1 MSSSADK
8 DRSTRERP
16 SRATLVWALPYPV
29 LVLALVIWLALGL
42 VEGDAA
48 TIIGC
53 SVAAAAVV
61 GACALV
67 TLSRDRVRGSYLADA
82 GLLVAASVAAA
93 FALEV
98 SWCRD
103 NLAVEPKFLALEAG
117 FALLAL
123 LALYLVF
130 QRRGIGAGIGVGVFC
145 AMGLAQYFVRVHKG
159 TAILPSDVLGMATA
173 MSVAGGYVYKI
184 DGTVILGIAI
194 AAVGWCLCS
203 LMHGR
208 EADSEKGRAPRRCK
222 EADSEKGRARRRRKL
237 TVAGN
242 LGAAAACV
250 GSFVAMVTLVD
261 FGVALGVHVDGWDT
275 ARSYERYGAITS
287 FVAAAQDLEIPR
299 PAGYSSG
306 QAVADEQEL
315 ADDYAVSTDPDARA
329 AAQAQFADTRPSIVC
344 VMNESFSDMSLYD
357 GLGVGYEGPAYFNS
371 IDDALVR
378 GQLAVSTYA
387 GGTCNTE
394 FEFLTGNTLGYLG
407 KGAYPYTLYD
417 LSTTDNLASQ
427 LSSLGY
433 DTCAIHPNLGTN
445 WNREGIYAGFGF
457 DEFLTIDRFEDA
469 PQFHSGVTDAATY
482 EEVLGRLR
490 GSSNPQFIFDVTMQN
505 HSSYDQDNIDPSL
518 LRGYEPDYLNE
529 SQAAELNEYLA
540 CIDASDRDLE
550 WFIGEL
556 RKLDRPVLLVFFGDH
571 QASVS
576 AAVNDAMFPDEA
588 DQTHGARMYLTNYLV
603 WANYDVAGAGSMR
616 VEEAS
621 SSTLGALALDAVGA
635 PLSGYQEA
643 QLGARLSM
651 PTISALSYTD
661 VEDRRHATG
670 GLKTLAGAD
679 PNGDPAA
686 RARDAY
692 LKLARVQY
700 HRFAEHVQ

>member
-29 LVLALVIWLALGL
+29 LVVALVIWLALGL
-42 VEGDAA
+42 VEGDVA
-48 TIIGC
+48 TVAGC

-67 TLSRDRVRGSYLADA
+67 TLSRDRIRGSYLADA
-82 GLLVAASVAAA
+82 GLLVAASVTAA

-98 SWCRD
+98 SWCRG
-103 NLAVEPKFLALEAG
+103 NLAVEPKFLALEVG

-123 LALYLVF
+123 LALYLIF

-208 EADSEKGRAPRRCK
+208 EEASEKGRVPRRCK
-222 EADSEKGRARRRRKL
+222 EAASEKGRARRRRKL
-237 TVAGN
+237 AVAGN
-242 LGAAAACV
+242 LGVAAACV
-250 GSFVAMVTLVD
+250 GSFVALITLVD

-287 FVAAAQDLEIPR
+287 FVAAAQDLEIPH
-299 PAGYSSG
+299 PAGYSSA

-315 ADDYAVSTDPDARA
+315 ADDHAASVDPDARA
-329 AAQAQFADTRPSIVC
+329 AAQAQFAETRPSIVC

-457 DEFLTIDRFEDA
+457 DEFLTIDEFEDA

-505 HSSYDQDNIDPSL
+505 HSSYDQNNIDPSL

-550 WFIGEL
+550 WFIDEL

-603 WANYDVAGAGSMR
+603 WANYDVAGAGSTR

-670 GLKTLAGAD
+670 GLKTLAGVD

-700 HRFAEHVQ
+700 HRFAELVQ

>member
-8 DRSTRERP
+8 DRSMRERP

-29 LVLALVIWLALGL
+29 LVVALVIWLALGL

-48 TIIGC
+48 AVAGC
-53 SVAAAAVV
+53 SVAAVAVV

-67 TLSRDRVRGSYLADA
+67 TLSRDRIRGSYLADA

-98 SWCRD
+98 SWCRG
-103 NLAVEPKFLALEAG
+103 NLTVEPKFLALEAG

-208 EADSEKGRAPRRCK
+208 EEASEKGRVPRRCK
-222 EADSEKGRARRRRKL
+222 ETASVNGHAPHRRNL
-237 TVAGN
+237 AVAGN
-242 LGAAAACV
+242 LGIAAACV
-250 GSFVAMVTLVD
+250 GSFVALITLVD

-299 PAGYSSG
+299 PAGYSSA

-315 ADDYAVSTDPDARA
+315 ADKHGASADPDARA
-329 AAQAQFADTRPSIVC
+329 AAQAQFEETRPSIVC

-457 DEFLTIDRFEDA
+457 DDFLTIDEFEDA

-482 EEVLGRLR
+482 EEVLERLR
-490 GSSNPQFIFDVTMQN
+490 GSSKPQFIFDVTMQN
-505 HSSYDQDNIDPSL
+505 HSSYDQNNIDPSL

-576 AAVNDAMFPDEA
+576 AAVNDAMFSDEA

-661 VEDRRHATG
+661 VEDRHHATG

>member
-16 SRATLVWALPYPV
+16 SRATLAWALPYPV
-29 LVLALVIWLALGL
+29 LGLALVIWLALGL

-48 TIIGC
+48 AVAGY
-53 SVAAAAVV
+53 SVTAATVI

-82 GLLVAASVAAA
+82 GLLVAASIAAA

-98 SWCRD
+98 SWCRG

-145 AMGLAQYFVRVHKG
+145 AMGLAQYFVCVHKG

-184 DGTVILGIAI
+184 DGTVILGISI

-203 LMHGR
+203 LMHER
-208 EADSEKGRAPRRCK
+208 EAASEKGRTP
-222 EADSEKGRARRRRKL
+222 RRRRL
-237 TVAGN
+237 AIAGN
-242 LGAAAACV
+242 LGVAATCA

-299 PAGYSSG
+299 PAGYSSA

-315 ADDYAVSTDPDARA
+315 SDDYAASTDPGARA
-329 AAQAQFADTRPSIVC
+329 AALAQFAETRPSIVC

-357 GLGVGYEGPAYFNS
+357 GLGVGYKGPAFFNS

-445 WNREGIYAGFGF
+445 WNRKGIYAGFGF
-457 DEFLTIDRFEDA
+457 DDFLTIDEFEDA

-482 EEVLGRLR
+482 EEVLKRLR

-505 HSSYDQDNIDPSL
+505 HSSYAQDNIDPSL

-556 RKLDRPVLLVFFGDH
+556 RKLDQPVLLVFFGDH

-576 AAVNDAMFPDEA
+576 ATVNDAMFPDEA
-588 DQTHGARMYLTNYLV
+588 DQTHGARTYLTNYLV

-621 SSTLGALALDAVGA
+621 SSTLGALALDAIGA
-635 PLSGYQEA
+635 PLSGYQKA

-661 VEDRRHATG
+661 VEDHHHATG

>member
-8 DRSTRERP
+8 DHSTRERP
-16 SRATLVWALPYPV
+16 SRATLAWALPYP
-29 LVLALVIWLALGL
+29 LLGLALVIWLTLGL
-42 VEGDAA
+42 VEGDAVTVA
-48 TIIGC
+48 GC
-53 SVAAAAVV
+53 SIAAATVI

-98 SWCRD
+98 SWCRG

-123 LALYLVF
+123 LAFYLVF
-130 QRRGIGAGIGVGVFC
+130 QRRGIGAGIGVGIFC

-173 MSVAGGYVYKI
+173 ISVAGGYVYKI
-184 DGTVILGIAI
+184 DGTVILGISI

-208 EADSEKGRAPRRCK
+208 EAASEKGRAPRR
-222 EADSEKGRARRRRKL
+222 RKL
-237 TVAGN
+237 DVAGN
-242 LGAAAACV
+242 LGVATACA
-250 GSFVAMVTLVD
+250 GSFVALITLVD
-261 FGVALGVHVDGWDT
+261 FGVTLGVHVDGWDT

-299 PAGYSSG
+299 PAGYSSA
-306 QAVADEQEL
+306 QAIADEREL
-315 ADDYAVSTDPDARA
+315 AGDYAASTNPDARA
-329 AAQAQFADTRPSIVC
+329 AAQVQFAETRPSIVC

-417 LSTTDNLASQ
+417 LSMTDNLASQ

-457 DEFLTIDRFEDA
+457 DDFLTIDEFEDA

-482 EEVLGRLR
+482 EEVLKRLR

-505 HSSYDQDNIDPSL
+505 HSSYAQDNIDPGL
-518 LRGYEPDYLNE
+518 LRGYELDYLNE

-576 AAVNDAMFPDEA
+576 ATVNDAMFPDEA
-588 DQTHGARMYLTNYLV
+588 DQTHGARTYLTNYLI

-643 QLGARLSM
+643 RLGARLSM

>member
-8 DRSTRERP
+8 DRSMRERP

-29 LVLALVIWLALGL
+29 LALALVIWLALGL

-48 TIIGC
+48 TIVGC

-61 GACALV
+61 CACALV
-67 TLSRDRVRGSYLADA
+67 TLSRDRIRGSYLADA

-98 SWCRD
+98 SWCRG
-103 NLAVEPKFLALEAG
+103 NLAVEPKFLVLEAG

-145 AMGLAQYFVRVHKG
+145 VMGLAQYFVRVHKG

-203 LMHGR
+203 LIHGR
-208 EADSEKGRAPRRCK
+208 KAASEKDR
-222 EADSEKGRARRRRKL
+222 SSRRRKL
-237 TVAGN
+237 AVAGN
-242 LGAAAACV
+242 LGVAAACV

-275 ARSYERYGAITS
+275 ARSYERYGGITS

-299 PAGYSSG
+299 PAGYSSA

-315 ADDYAVSTDPDARA
+315 ADDHASSADPDARA
-329 AAQAQFADTRPSIVC
+329 AVQAQFAEMRPSIVC

-457 DEFLTIDRFEDA
+457 DEFLTIDEFENA

-482 EEVLGRLR
+482 EEVLEHLR

-518 LRGYEPDYLNE
+518 LRGYEPDYLDE

-576 AAVNDAMFPDEA
+576 AAVNDAMFPDDA

-661 VEDRRHATG
+661 VENRHHATG
-670 GLKTLAGAD
+670 SLKTLAGAD

>member
-8 DRSTRERP
+8 DHSTRERP
-16 SRATLVWALPYPV
+16 SRATLAWALPYP
-29 LVLALVIWLALGL
+29 LLGLALVIWLTLGL
-42 VEGDAA
+42 VEGDAVTVA
-48 TIIGC
+48 GC
-53 SVAAAAVV
+53 SIAAATVI

-98 SWCRD
+98 SWCRG

-123 LALYLVF
+123 LAFYLVF
-130 QRRGIGAGIGVGVFC
+130 QRRGIGAGIGVGIFC

-184 DGTVILGIAI
+184 DGTVILGISI

-208 EADSEKGRAPRRCK
+208 EAASEKGRAPRR
-222 EADSEKGRARRRRKL
+222 RKL
-237 TVAGN
+237 AVVGN
-242 LGAAAACV
+242 LGVATACA
-250 GSFVAMVTLVD
+250 GSFVALITFVD

-299 PAGYSSG
+299 PAGYSSA
-306 QAVADEQEL
+306 QAVADEREL
-315 ADDYAVSTDPDARA
+315 TGDYAASTDPDARA
-329 AAQAQFADTRPSIVC
+329 AAQAQFAETRPSIVC

-387 GGTCNTE
+387 GGTCNT
-394 FEFLTGNTLGYLG
+394 LGYLG

-417 LSTTDNLASQ
+417 LSMTDNLASQ

-457 DEFLTIDRFEDA
+457 DDFLTIDEFEDA

-482 EEVLGRLR
+482 EEVLKRLR

-505 HSSYDQDNIDPSL
+505 HSSYAQDNIDPGL
-518 LRGYEPDYLNE
+518 LRGYELDYLNE
-529 SQAAELNEYLA
+529 SQTAELNEYLA

-571 QASVS
+571 QTSVS
-576 AAVNDAMFPDEA
+576 ATVNDAMFPDEA
-588 DQTHGARMYLTNYLV
+588 DQTHGARTYLTNYLV

-661 VEDRRHATG
+661 VEDRHHATG

>member
-8 DRSTRERP
+8 DRSMRERP

-29 LVLALVIWLALGL
+29 MVVALVIWLALGL

-48 TIIGC
+48 TVAGC
-53 SVAAAAVV
+53 SVAAVAVV

-98 SWCRD
+98 SWCRG

-130 QRRGIGAGIGVGVFC
+130 QRKGIGAGIGVGVFC

-203 LMHGR
+203 LMHGC
-208 EADSEKGRAPRRCK
+208 EAASEKGRAPRRCK
-222 EADSEKGRARRRRKL
+222 EAASEKDRAPRRRKL
-237 TVAGN
+237 AVAGN
-242 LGAAAACV
+242 LGVAAACV
-250 GSFVAMVTLVD
+250 GSLVALITLVD
-261 FGVALGVHVDGWDT
+261 FGVALGVRVDGWDT

-299 PAGYSSG
+299 PAGYSTA

-315 ADDYAVSTDPDARA
+315 ADDHAASADPDAHA
-329 AAQAQFADTRPSIVC
+329 AAQAQFAETRPSIVC

-457 DEFLTIDRFEDA
+457 DEFLTIDEFEDA

-482 EEVLGRLR
+482 EEVLERLR
-490 GSSNPQFIFDVTMQN
+490 GSSSPQFIFDVTMQN
-505 HSSYDQDNIDPSL
+505 HSSYDQGNIDPGL
-518 LRGYEPDYLNE
+518 LRGYKPDYLDE

-588 DQTHGARMYLTNYLV
+588 DQTHGARMYLTDYLV
-603 WANYDVAGAGSMR
+603 WANYDVTGAGSMR

-643 QLGARLSM
+643 QLGAHLSM

-661 VEDRRHATG
+661 VEDRHHATG

>member
-1 MSSSADK
+1 
-8 DRSTRERP
+8 
-16 SRATLVWALPYPV
+16 
-29 LVLALVIWLALGL
+29 
-42 VEGDAA
+42 
-48 TIIGC
+48 
-53 SVAAAAVV
+53 
-61 GACALV
+61 
-67 TLSRDRVRGSYLADA
+67 
-82 GLLVAASVAAA
+82 
-93 FALEV
+93 
-98 SWCRD
+98 
-103 NLAVEPKFLALEAG
+103 
-117 FALLAL
+117 
-123 LALYLVF
+123 
-130 QRRGIGAGIGVGVFC
+130 
-145 AMGLAQYFVRVHKG
+145 
-159 TAILPSDVLGMATA
+159 

-184 DGTVILGIAI
+184 DGTVILGISI

-208 EADSEKGRAPRRCK
+208 EAASGKDRAPRR
-222 EADSEKGRARRRRKL
+222 RKL
-237 TVAGN
+237 AVAGN
-242 LGAAAACV
+242 LGLAAACV
-250 GSFVAMVTLVD
+250 SSFVAMLTLVD
-261 FGVALGVHVDGWDT
+261 FGIALGVHVDGWDT

-299 PAGYSSG
+299 PAGYSST
-306 QAVADEQEL
+306 QAVADEREL
-315 ADDYAVSTDPDARA
+315 AGDYAASTDQDART
-329 AAQAQFADTRPSIVC
+329 AAQAQFAETRPSIVC

-357 GLGVGYEGPAYFNS
+357 GLGVGYEGPAFFNS

-394 FEFLTGNTLGYLG
+394 FEFLTGNTLGCLG

-427 LSSLGY
+427 LSSRGY

-457 DEFLTIDRFEDA
+457 DEFLTIDEFEDA

-482 EEVLGRLR
+482 EEVLKRLR

-505 HSSYDQDNIDPSL
+505 HSSYAQDNIDPSL
-518 LRGYEPDYLNE
+518 LRDYEPDYLNE

-588 DQTHGARMYLTNYLV
+588 DQTHGARTYLTNYLV
-603 WANYDVAGAGSMR
+603 WANYDVADAGSMR

-661 VEDRRHATG
+661 VEDRHHATG

-686 RARDAY
+686 RARCAY

>member
-1 MSSSADK
+1 
-8 DRSTRERP
+8 
-16 SRATLVWALPYPV
+16 
-29 LVLALVIWLALGL
+29 
-42 VEGDAA
+42 
-48 TIIGC
+48 
-53 SVAAAAVV
+53 
-61 GACALV
+61 
-67 TLSRDRVRGSYLADA
+67 
-82 GLLVAASVAAA
+82 
-93 FALEV
+93 
-98 SWCRD
+98 
-103 NLAVEPKFLALEAG
+103 
-117 FALLAL
+117 
-123 LALYLVF
+123 
-130 QRRGIGAGIGVGVFC
+130 
-145 AMGLAQYFVRVHKG
+145 
-159 TAILPSDVLGMATA
+159 
-173 MSVAGGYVYKI
+173 
-184 DGTVILGIAI
+184 
-194 AAVGWCLCS
+194 
-203 LMHGR
+203 
-208 EADSEKGRAPRRCK
+208 
-222 EADSEKGRARRRRKL
+222 
-237 TVAGN
+237 
-242 LGAAAACV
+242 
-250 GSFVAMVTLVD
+250 
-261 FGVALGVHVDGWDT
+261 
-275 ARSYERYGAITS
+275 
-287 FVAAAQDLEIPR
+287 
-299 PAGYSSG
+299 
-306 QAVADEQEL
+306 
-315 ADDYAVSTDPDARA
+315 
-329 AAQAQFADTRPSIVC
+329 
-344 VMNESFSDMSLYD
+344 MNESFSDMSLYD

-378 GQLAVSTYA
+378 GQLTVSTYA

-427 LSSLGY
+427 LSSLDY

-457 DEFLTIDRFEDA
+457 DEFLTIDEFEDA

-482 EEVLGRLR
+482 EEVLERLR
-490 GSSNPQFIFDVTMQN
+490 GSSKPQFIFDVTMQN
-505 HSSYDQDNIDPSL
+505 HSSYDQGNIDPGL
-518 LRGYEPDYLNE
+518 LRDYEPDYLNE

-588 DQTHGARMYLTNYLV
+588 DQTHGTRMYLTNYLV
-603 WANYDVAGAGSMR
+603 WANYDVAGAGSIR

-643 QLGARLSM
+643 QLGARLLM

-661 VEDRRHATG
+661 VEDRHHATG

-679 PNGDPAA
+679 PNGDSAA

>member
-16 SRATLVWALPYPV
+16 SRATLAWALPYPV
-29 LVLALVIWLALGL
+29 LALALVIWLALGL

-48 TIIGC
+48 TVAGC

-98 SWCRD
+98 SWCRS

-130 QRRGIGAGIGVGVFC
+130 QRRGIGAGIGVSVFC

-159 TAILPSDVLGMATA
+159 TAILPSDVLGMAAA

-208 EADSEKGRAPRRCK
+208 EEASEKGRAPRRRKEADSEKGRAPRR
-222 EADSEKGRARRRRKL
+222 RKL
-237 TVAGN
+237 AVAGN
-242 LGAAAACV
+242 LGIAAACV
-250 GSFVAMVTLVD
+250 GSFVALITLVD

-299 PAGYSSG
+299 PAGYSST

-315 ADDYAVSTDPDARA
+315 ADDHAASVDPDARA
-329 AAQAQFADTRPSIVC
+329 AAQAQFAEMRPSIVC

-357 GLGVGYEGPAYFNS
+357 GLGVGYEGPAFFNS

-445 WNREGIYAGFGF
+445 WNRKGIYAGFGF
-457 DEFLTIDRFEDA
+457 NEFLTIDEFEDA

-482 EEVLGRLR
+482 EEVLERLR
-490 GSSNPQFIFDVTMQN
+490 GSSSPQFIFDVTMQN
-505 HSSYDQDNIDPSL
+505 HSSYDQGNIDPGL
-518 LRGYEPDYLNE
+518 LRGYKPDYLDE

-603 WANYDVAGAGSMR
+603 WANYDVTGAGSMR

-643 QLGARLSM
+643 QLGAHLSM

-661 VEDRRHATG
+661 VEDRHHATG

>member
-16 SRATLVWALPYPV
+16 SRATLAWALPYPV
-29 LVLALVIWLALGL
+29 LALALVIWLALGL
-42 VEGDAA
+42 VEGDVAA
-48 TIIGC
+48 VAGC
-53 SVAAAAVV
+53 SAIAAAVV

-67 TLSRDRVRGSYLADA
+67 TLSRDRIRGSYLADA
-82 GLLVAASVAAA
+82 GLLVVASVTAA

-98 SWCRD
+98 SWCRG

-130 QRRGIGAGIGVGVFC
+130 QRRGIGAGIGVCVFC
-145 AMGLAQYFVRVHKG
+145 VMGLAQYFVRVHKG

-184 DGTVILGIAI
+184 DGTVILGITI

-208 EADSEKGRAPRRCK
+208 EAASEKGHAPRRRKEADFGKGRAPRR
-222 EADSEKGRARRRRKL
+222 RKL
-237 TVAGN
+237 AVAGN
-242 LGAAAACV
+242 LGVAAACV
-250 GSFVAMVTLVD
+250 GSFVAMITLVD

-299 PAGYSSG
+299 PAGYSSAL
-306 QAVADEQEL
+306 AVADEQEL
-315 ADDYAVSTDPDARA
+315 ADDHAASVDPDARA
-329 AAQAQFADTRPSIVC
+329 AAQAQFAETRPSIVC

-457 DEFLTIDRFEDA
+457 DEFLTIDEFEDA

-482 EEVLGRLR
+482 EEVLERLG

-505 HSSYDQDNIDPSL
+505 HSSYDQGNIDTSL

-588 DQTHGARMYLTNYLV
+588 DQTHGARTYLTNYLV

-661 VEDRRHATG
+661 IEDRHHATG
-670 GLKTLAGAD
+670 GLKTLAGTD

>member
-16 SRATLVWALPYPV
+16 SRAALAWALPYPV
-29 LVLALVIWLALGL
+29 LGLTLVIWLSLGL

-48 TIIGC
+48 TVAGY
-53 SVAAAAVV
+53 SVAAATVI

-98 SWCRD
+98 SWCRG

-145 AMGLAQYFVRVHKG
+145 AMGLAQYFVCVHKG

-184 DGTVILGIAI
+184 DGTVILGISI

-208 EADSEKGRAPRRCK
+208 QTASEKGRTP
-222 EADSEKGRARRRRKL
+222 RRRRL
-237 TVAGN
+237 AIAGN
-242 LGAAAACV
+242 LGVAATCA

-299 PAGYSSG
+299 PAGYSSA

-315 ADDYAVSTDPDARA
+315 SDDYAASTDPGARA
-329 AAQAQFADTRPSIVC
+329 AALAQFAETRPSIVC

-357 GLGVGYEGPAYFNS
+357 GLGVGYKGPAFFNS

-445 WNREGIYAGFGF
+445 WNRKGIYAGFGF
-457 DEFLTIDRFEDA
+457 DDFLTIDEFEDA

-482 EEVLGRLR
+482 EEVLKRLR

-505 HSSYDQDNIDPSL
+505 HSSYAQDNIDPSL

-556 RKLDRPVLLVFFGDH
+556 RKLDQPVLLVFFGDH

-576 AAVNDAMFPDEA
+576 ATVNDAMFPDEA
-588 DQTHGARMYLTNYLV
+588 DQTHGARTYLTNYLV

-621 SSTLGALALDAVGA
+621 SSTLGALALDAIGA

-661 VEDRRHATG
+661 VEGHHHATG

-686 RARDAY
+686 PARDAY

>member
-8 DRSTRERP
+8 DRSMRERP
-16 SRATLVWALPYPV
+16 SRATLAWALPYPV
-29 LVLALVIWLALGL
+29 LALALVIWLALGL

-48 TIIGC
+48 TVAGC

-67 TLSRDRVRGSYLADA
+67 TLSRDRIRGSYLADA

-98 SWCRD
+98 SWCRG

-173 MSVAGGYVYKI
+173 MSVASGYVYKV

-208 EADSEKGRAPRRCK
+208 EASSEKGRACRRCK
-222 EADSEKGRARRRRKL
+222 LA
-237 TVAGN
+237 VAGN
-242 LGAAAACV
+242 LGVAAACV
-250 GSFVAMVTLVD
+250 GSFVALITLVD
-261 FGVALGVHVDGWDT
+261 FGVALGVRVDGWDT

-299 PAGYSSG
+299 PAGYSSA
-306 QAVADEQEL
+306 QAVADEQKL
-315 ADDYAVSTDPDARA
+315 ADDHAASADPDARA
-329 AAQAQFADTRPSIVC
+329 AAQAQFAETRPSIVC

-378 GQLAVSTYA
+378 GRLAVSTYA

-490 GSSNPQFIFDVTMQN
+490 GSSDPQFIFDVTMQN
-505 HSSYDQDNIDPSL
+505 HSSYDQGNIDPGL

-588 DQTHGARMYLTNYLV
+588 DQTHGARTYLTSYLV

-621 SSTLGALALDAVGA
+621 
-635 PLSGYQEA
+635 
-643 QLGARLSM
+643 
-651 PTISALSYTD
+651 
-661 VEDRRHATG
+661 
-670 GLKTLAGAD
+670 
-679 PNGDPAA
+679 
-686 RARDAY
+686 
-692 LKLARVQY
+692 
-700 HRFAEHVQ
+700 

>member
-1 MSSSADK
+1 M
-8 DRSTRERP
+8 
-16 SRATLVWALPYPV
+16 
-29 LVLALVIWLALGL
+29 LALALIIWLALGL

-48 TIIGC
+48 TVVGC

-61 GACALV
+61 GVCALV

-82 GLLVAASVAAA
+82 GLLVAASVTAA

-98 SWCRD
+98 SWCRG

-208 EADSEKGRAPRRCK
+208 EVASEKGRVPRRRK
-222 EADSEKGRARRRRKL
+222 EADSEMGRVPRRRKL
-237 TVAGN
+237 AVAGN
-242 LGAAAACV
+242 LGVAAACV

-299 PAGYSSG
+299 PAGYSSA

-315 ADDYAVSTDPDARA
+315 ADDHATSIDPDARA
-329 AAQAQFADTRPSIVC
+329 AAQAQFAETRPSIVC

-357 GLGVGYEGPAYFNS
+357 GLGVGYEGPAFFNS

-482 EEVLGRLR
+482 EEVLERLR
-490 GSSNPQFIFDVTMQN
+490 GSSKPQFIFDVTMQN

-518 LRGYEPDYLNE
+518 LRGYKPDYLNE

-661 VEDRRHATG
+661 VEDRHHATG

>member
-1 MSSSADK
+1 
-8 DRSTRERP
+8 
-16 SRATLVWALPYPV
+16 
-29 LVLALVIWLALGL
+29 
-42 VEGDAA
+42 
-48 TIIGC
+48 
-53 SVAAAAVV
+53 
-61 GACALV
+61 
-67 TLSRDRVRGSYLADA
+67 
-82 GLLVAASVAAA
+82 
-93 FALEV
+93 
-98 SWCRD
+98 
-103 NLAVEPKFLALEAG
+103 
-117 FALLAL
+117 
-123 LALYLVF
+123 
-130 QRRGIGAGIGVGVFC
+130 
-145 AMGLAQYFVRVHKG
+145 MG
-159 TAILPSDVLGMATA
+159 
-173 MSVAGGYVYKI
+173 
-184 DGTVILGIAI
+184 
-194 AAVGWCLCS
+194 
-203 LMHGR
+203 
-208 EADSEKGRAPRRCK
+208 
-222 EADSEKGRARRRRKL
+222 
-237 TVAGN
+237 
-242 LGAAAACV
+242 
-250 GSFVAMVTLVD
+250 
-261 FGVALGVHVDGWDT
+261 T

-299 PAGYSSG
+299 PAGYSSA

-315 ADDYAVSTDPDARA
+315 ADDHAASVDPDARA
-329 AAQAQFADTRPSIVC
+329 AAQAQFAETRPSIVC

-357 GLGVGYEGPAYFNS
+357 GLGVGYEGSAFFNS

-427 LSSLGY
+427 LSNLGY

-457 DEFLTIDRFEDA
+457 NEFLTIDEFEDA
-469 PQFHSGVTDAATY
+469 PQFHSGITDAATY
-482 EEVLGRLR
+482 EEVLERLR
-490 GSSNPQFIFDVTMQN
+490 GSSKPQFIFDVTMQN
-505 HSSYDQDNIDPSL
+505 HSSYDQNNIDPSL

-576 AAVNDAMFPDEA
+576 AAVNDAMFSDEA
-588 DQTHGARMYLTNYLV
+588 DQTHGARTYLTNYLV

-661 VEDRRHATG
+661 VEDRHHATG

>member
-8 DRSTRERP
+8 DHSTRERP
-16 SRATLVWALPYPV
+16 SRATLAWALPYP
-29 LVLALVIWLALGL
+29 LLGLALVIWLTLGL
-42 VEGDAA
+42 VEGDAVTVA
-48 TIIGC
+48 GC
-53 SVAAAAVV
+53 SIAAATVI

-98 SWCRD
+98 SWCRG

-130 QRRGIGAGIGVGVFC
+130 QRRGIGAGIGVGIFC

-184 DGTVILGIAI
+184 DGTVILGISI
-194 AAVGWCLCS
+194 ATVGWCLCS

-208 EADSEKGRAPRRCK
+208 EAASEKGRAPRR
-222 EADSEKGRARRRRKL
+222 RKL
-237 TVAGN
+237 AVAGN
-242 LGAAAACV
+242 LGVATACA
-250 GSFVAMVTLVD
+250 GSFVALITLVD
-261 FGVALGVHVDGWDT
+261 FGVTLDVHVDGWDT

-299 PAGYSSG
+299 PAGYSSA
-306 QAVADEQEL
+306 QAVADEREL
-315 ADDYAVSTDPDARA
+315 AGDYAASTDPDARA
-329 AAQAQFADTRPSIVC
+329 AAQAQFAETRPSIVC

-417 LSTTDNLASQ
+417 LSMTDNLASQ

-457 DEFLTIDRFEDA
+457 DDFLTIDEFEDA

-482 EEVLGRLR
+482 EEVLKRLR

-505 HSSYDQDNIDPSL
+505 HSSYAQGNIDPGL
-518 LRGYEPDYLNE
+518 LRGYELDYLNE

-576 AAVNDAMFPDEA
+576 ATVNDAMFPDEA
-588 DQTHGARMYLTNYLV
+588 DQTHGARTYLTNYLV

-621 SSTLGALALDAVGA
+621 SSTLGALAIDAVGA

-700 HRFAEHVQ
+700 RRFAEHVQ

>member
-8 DRSTRERP
+8 DRSMRERP

-29 LVLALVIWLALGL
+29 LALALVIWLALSL

-48 TIIGC
+48 TVVGC

-61 GACALV
+61 GVCALV

-98 SWCRD
+98 SWCRG

-173 MSVAGGYVYKI
+173 MSVAGGYVYKV

-208 EADSEKGRAPRRCK
+208 EAASEKGLAPRRRK
-222 EADSEKGRARRRRKL
+222 GADSEKGHAPRRRKL
-237 TVAGN
+237 AVAGN
-242 LGAAAACV
+242 LGVATACV
-250 GSFVAMVTLVD
+250 GSFIAMVTLVD

-299 PAGYSSG
+299 PAGYSSA
-306 QAVADEQEL
+306 QAIADEQEL
-315 ADDYAVSTDPDARA
+315 ADDHAASADPDARA
-329 AAQAQFADTRPSIVC
+329 AAQAQFAETRPSIVC

-357 GLGVGYEGPAYFNS
+357 GLDVGYEGPAYFNS
-371 IDDALVR
+371 IDDALAR

-417 LSTTDNLASQ
+417 LSMTDNLASQ

-457 DEFLTIDRFEDA
+457 DEFLTIDEFEDA

-518 LRGYEPDYLNE
+518 LRDYRPDYLNE

-588 DQTHGARMYLTNYLV
+588 DQTHGARTYLTNYLV

-643 QLGARLSM
+643 QLGTRLSM

-661 VEDRRHATG
+661 VENRHHATG

>member
-1 MSSSADK
+1 
-8 DRSTRERP
+8 
-16 SRATLVWALPYPV
+16 
-29 LVLALVIWLALGL
+29 
-42 VEGDAA
+42 
-48 TIIGC
+48 
-53 SVAAAAVV
+53 
-61 GACALV
+61 
-67 TLSRDRVRGSYLADA
+67 
-82 GLLVAASVAAA
+82 
-93 FALEV
+93 
-98 SWCRD
+98 
-103 NLAVEPKFLALEAG
+103 
-117 FALLAL
+117 
-123 LALYLVF
+123 
-130 QRRGIGAGIGVGVFC
+130 
-145 AMGLAQYFVRVHKG
+145 MGLAQYFVRVHKG

-203 LMHGR
+203 LMRGR
-208 EADSEKGRAPRRCK
+208 EAASEKDHASRRRKEADSEKGRAPRR
-222 EADSEKGRARRRRKL
+222 RKL
-237 TVAGN
+237 AVAGN
-242 LGAAAACV
+242 LGVAAACV
-250 GSFVAMVTLVD
+250 GSLVAMVMLVD
-261 FGVALGVHVDGWDT
+261 FGVTLGVHVDGWDA

-299 PAGYSSG
+299 PAGYSSA

-315 ADDYAVSTDPDARA
+315 ADDYAASVDPDARA
-329 AAQAQFADTRPSIVC
+329 AAQAQFVETRPSIVC
-344 VMNESFSDMSLYD
+344 VMNESFSDMSLYN

-457 DEFLTIDRFEDA
+457 DEFLTIDEFEDA

-482 EEVLGRLR
+482 EEVLERLG

-505 HSSYDQDNIDPSL
+505 HSSYDQGNIDTSL

-588 DQTHGARMYLTNYLV
+588 DQTHGARTYLTNYLV

-621 SSTLGALALDAVGA
+621 SSTLGALALDAAGA
-635 PLSGYQEA
+635 PLSSYQEA

-661 VEDRRHATG
+661 VEDRHHATG

>member
-8 DRSTRERP
+8 DRPMRECP

-29 LVLALVIWLALGL
+29 LVVALVIWLALDL

-48 TIIGC
+48 TVAGC

-67 TLSRDRVRGSYLADA
+67 TLSRDRIRGSYLADA

-98 SWCRD
+98 SWCRG

-194 AAVGWCLCS
+194 AAIGWCLCS

-208 EADSEKGRAPRRCK
+208 EAVSEKGRAPRRRK
-222 EADSEKGRARRRRKL
+222 GAASEKDSVPRQRKL
-237 TVAGN
+237 AIAGN
-242 LGAAAACV
+242 LGVATACV
-250 GSFVAMVTLVD
+250 GSLVALITLVD

-275 ARSYERYGAITS
+275 ARSYERYRAITS

-299 PAGYSSG
+299 PAGYSSA

-315 ADDYAVSTDPDARA
+315 ADDHAASADPDARA
-329 AAQAQFADTRPSIVC
+329 AAQAQFAETRPSIVC

-378 GQLAVSTYA
+378 GRLAVSTYA

-505 HSSYDQDNIDPSL
+505 HSSYDQDNIDPGL

-661 VEDRRHATG
+661 VEERHHATG

>member
-8 DRSTRERP
+8 DRSMRERP

-29 LVLALVIWLALGL
+29 LALALVIWLALGL
-42 VEGDAA
+42 VEGDAVTVA
-48 TIIGC
+48 SC

-98 SWCRD
+98 SWCRG

-130 QRRGIGAGIGVGVFC
+130 QRRGIGAGIGIGVFC

-173 MSVAGGYVYKI
+173 MSVAGGYVYKV

-222 EADSEKGRARRRRKL
+222 EAASEKGRVPRRRKL
-237 TVAGN
+237 AVAGN
-242 LGAAAACV
+242 LGVAAACV
-250 GSFVAMVTLVD
+250 GSFVAVVAFVD
-261 FGVALGVHVDGWDT
+261 FGVVLGVHVDGWDT

-287 FVAAAQDLEIPR
+287 FIAAAQDLEIPR
-299 PAGYSSG
+299 PAGYSSA

-315 ADDYAVSTDPDARA
+315 TDDHASSVDSDARA
-329 AAQAQFADTRPSIVC
+329 AAQAQFAETCPSIVC

-505 HSSYDQDNIDPSL
+505 HSSYDQNNIDPGL
-518 LRGYEPDYLNE
+518 LRGYEPDYLDE

-588 DQTHGARMYLTNYLV
+588 DQTHGARTYLTNYLV

-651 PTISALSYTD
+651 PTIGALSYTD
-661 VEDRRHATG
+661 VEDRHHATG

>member
-1 MSSSADK
+1 M
-8 DRSTRERP
+8 RERP
-16 SRATLVWALPYPV
+16 SRATLAWALPYPV
-29 LVLALVIWLALGL
+29 LALALIIWLALGL

-48 TIIGC
+48 TVAGC

-61 GACALV
+61 GVCALV
-67 TLSRDRVRGSYLADA
+67 TLSRDRIRGSYLADA
-82 GLLVAASVAAA
+82 GLLVAASVTAA

-98 SWCRD
+98 SWCRG

-159 TAILPSDVLGMATA
+159 TAILPSDVLGVATA

-208 EADSEKGRAPRRCK
+208 EVASEKDRTSHRRKEADTEKGRAPRR
-222 EADSEKGRARRRRKL
+222 RKL
-237 TVAGN
+237 AVAGN
-242 LGAAAACV
+242 LGVAAACV
-250 GSFVAMVTLVD
+250 GSFVALITLVD

-299 PAGYSSG
+299 PAGYSSA

-315 ADDYAVSTDPDARA
+315 ADNHGASADPDARA
-329 AAQAQFADTRPSIVC
+329 AAQAQFEETRPSIVC

-457 DEFLTIDRFEDA
+457 DEFLTIDEFEDA

-482 EEVLGRLR
+482 EEVLERLR
-490 GSSNPQFIFDVTMQN
+490 GSSSPQFIFDVTMQN
-505 HSSYDQDNIDPSL
+505 HSSYDQGNIDPGL
-518 LRGYEPDYLNE
+518 LRGYKPDYLNE

-588 DQTHGARMYLTNYLV
+588 DQTHGARTYLTNYLV

-661 VEDRRHATG
+661 VEDRHHATG

>member
-1 MSSSADK
+1 
-8 DRSTRERP
+8 
-16 SRATLVWALPYPV
+16 
-29 LVLALVIWLALGL
+29 
-42 VEGDAA
+42 
-48 TIIGC
+48 
-53 SVAAAAVV
+53 
-61 GACALV
+61 
-67 TLSRDRVRGSYLADA
+67 
-82 GLLVAASVAAA
+82 
-93 FALEV
+93 
-98 SWCRD
+98 
-103 NLAVEPKFLALEAG
+103 
-117 FALLAL
+117 
-123 LALYLVF
+123 
-130 QRRGIGAGIGVGVFC
+130 
-145 AMGLAQYFVRVHKG
+145 
-159 TAILPSDVLGMATA
+159 MATA
-173 MSVAGGYVYKI
+173 MSVAGGYVYKV
-184 DGTVILGIAI
+184 DGTVILGISI

-208 EADSEKGRAPRRCK
+208 EADSEKGRAPRQCK
-222 EADSEKGRARRRRKL
+222 EAASEKGRASRRRKL
-237 TVAGN
+237 AVAGN
-242 LGAAAACV
+242 LGVATACV
-250 GSFVAMVTLVD
+250 GSFVAVVAFVD
-261 FGVALGVHVDGWDT
+261 FGVVLGVHVDGWDT

-299 PAGYSSG
+299 PAGYSSA

-315 ADDYAVSTDPDARA
+315 ADDHASSADPNARA
-329 AAQAQFADTRPSIVC
+329 AAQAQFAETRPSIVC

-469 PQFHSGVTDAATY
+469 PQFHSGVSDAATY

-529 SQAAELNEYLA
+529 SQAAELDEYLA

-556 RKLDRPVLLVFFGDH
+556 RKLNRPVLLVFFGDH

-588 DQTHGARMYLTNYLV
+588 DQTHGARTYLTNYLV

-661 VEDRRHATG
+661 VEGRRHATG

>member
-16 SRATLVWALPYPV
+16 SRATLAWALPYPV
-29 LVLALVIWLALGL
+29 LALALVIWLARGL
-42 VEGDAA
+42 VEGDAVTVA
-48 TIIGC
+48 GC

-61 GACALV
+61 GVCALV
-67 TLSRDRVRGSYLADA
+67 TLSRDRIRGSYLADA
-82 GLLVAASVAAA
+82 GLLVAASVTAA

-98 SWCRD
+98 SWCRG

-117 FALLAL
+117 FTLLAL

-130 QRRGIGAGIGVGVFC
+130 QRRGIGAGIGVCVFC
-145 AMGLAQYFVRVHKG
+145 VMGLAQYFVRVHKG
-159 TAILPSDVLGMATA
+159 TAILPSDVLGMTTA

-208 EADSEKGRAPRRCK
+208 EAASEKGCAPRRRK
-222 EADSEKGRARRRRKL
+222 EADSEKGCAPRRRKL
-237 TVAGN
+237 AVAGN
-242 LGAAAACV
+242 LGVAAACA

-299 PAGYSSG
+299 PAGYSSA

-315 ADDYAVSTDPDARA
+315 ADGYATSVDPDARA
-329 AAQAQFADTRPSIVC
+329 AAQAQFAETRPSIVC

-357 GLGVGYEGPAYFNS
+357 GLGVGYEGPAFFNS

-457 DEFLTIDRFEDA
+457 DEFLTIDEFENA

-482 EEVLGRLR
+482 EEVLERLR
-490 GSSNPQFIFDVTMQN
+490 DSSNPQFIFDVTMQN
-505 HSSYDQDNIDPSL
+505 HSSYDQDNIDPGL
-518 LRGYEPDYLNE
+518 LRGYEPDYLDE

-556 RKLDRPVLLVFFGDH
+556 RKPDRPVLLVFFGDH

-588 DQTHGARMYLTNYLV
+588 DQAHGTRTYLTNYLV

-661 VEDRRHATG
+661 VEDRHHATG

-692 LKLARVQY
+692 LKLARLQY

>member
-16 SRATLVWALPYPV
+16 SRATLAWALPYPV
-29 LVLALVIWLALGL
+29 LALALVIWLALGL

-48 TIIGC
+48 TVAGC

-67 TLSRDRVRGSYLADA
+67 TLSRDRIRGSYLADA
-82 GLLVAASVAAA
+82 GLLVAASVSAA

-98 SWCRD
+98 SWCRG

-130 QRRGIGAGIGVGVFC
+130 QRRGIGAGIGVCVFC
-145 AMGLAQYFVRVHKG
+145 VMGLAQYFVRVHKG

-208 EADSEKGRAPRRCK
+208 EATSEKDRASRRRK
-222 EADSEKGRARRRRKL
+222 EADSEKGCAPRRRKL
-237 TVAGN
+237 AVAGN
-242 LGAAAACV
+242 LGVAAACA

-299 PAGYSSG
+299 PAGYSSA
-306 QAVADEQEL
+306 QAIADEQEL
-315 ADDYAVSTDPDARA
+315 ADDYAESVDPDARA
-329 AAQAQFADTRPSIVC
+329 AAQAQFAETRPSIVC

-457 DEFLTIDRFEDA
+457 DEFLTIDEFENA

-482 EEVLGRLR
+482 EEVLERLR

-505 HSSYDQDNIDPSL
+505 HSSYDQGNIDPSL
-518 LRGYEPDYLNE
+518 LCGYEPDYLDE

-550 WFIGEL
+550 WFIAEL

-588 DQTHGARMYLTNYLV
+588 DQTHGARTYLTNYLV

-661 VEDRRHATG
+661 IEDRHHATG

>member
-16 SRATLVWALPYPV
+16 SRATLAWALPYPV
-29 LVLALVIWLALGL
+29 LALALVIWLALGL

-48 TIIGC
+48 TVVGC

-61 GACALV
+61 GVCALV

-82 GLLVAASVAAA
+82 GLLVAASVAAT

-98 SWCRD
+98 SWCRG

-173 MSVAGGYVYKI
+173 MSVAGGYVYKV

-194 AAVGWCLCS
+194 AAIGWCLCS
-203 LMHGR
+203 LMLGR
-208 EADSEKGRAPRRCK
+208 

-237 TVAGN
+237 AVAGN
-242 LGAAAACV
+242 LGVAAACV
-250 GSFVAMVTLVD
+250 GSFVALITLVD

-299 PAGYSSG
+299 PAGYSSA

-315 ADDYAVSTDPDARA
+315 ADDHAASVDPDARA
-329 AAQAQFADTRPSIVC
+329 AAQAQFAETRPSIVC

-357 GLGVGYEGPAYFNS
+357 GLGVGYEGPAFFNS

-407 KGAYPYTLYD
+407 KGAYPYTLYG

-457 DEFLTIDRFEDA
+457 DEFLTIDEFEDA

-576 AAVNDAMFPDEA
+576 ATVNDAMFPDEA
-588 DQTHGARMYLTNYLV
+588 DQTHGARMYLTSYLV
-603 WANYDVAGAGSMR
+603 WANYDVAGAGNTR

-661 VEDRRHATG
+661 VEDRHHATG

>member
-8 DRSTRERP
+8 DRSMRERP
-16 SRATLVWALPYPV
+16 SRATPAWALPYPV
-29 LVLALVIWLALGL
+29 LALALVIWLALGL

-48 TIIGC
+48 TVVGC

-98 SWCRD
+98 SWCRG

-145 AMGLAQYFVRVHKG
+145 AIGLAQYFVRVHKG

-173 MSVAGGYVYKI
+173 MSVAGGYVYKV

-208 EADSEKGRAPRRCK
+208 EASSEKGRAPRRCK
-222 EADSEKGRARRRRKL
+222 GAASEKGRARRRRKL
-237 TVAGN
+237 AVAGN
-242 LGAAAACV
+242 LGVAAACV
-250 GSFVAMVTLVD
+250 GSLVALITLVD

-299 PAGYSSG
+299 PAGYSSA

-315 ADDYAVSTDPDARA
+315 ADDHAASADPDARS
-329 AAQAQFADTRPSIVC
+329 AAQAQFAETRPSIVC

-482 EEVLGRLR
+482 EEVLERLR
-490 GSSNPQFIFDVTMQN
+490 GSSKPQFIFDVTMQN
-505 HSSYDQDNIDPSL
+505 HSSYDQGNIDPGL

-529 SQAAELNEYLA
+529 SQSAELNEYLA

-588 DQTHGARMYLTNYLV
+588 DQTHGTRMHLTNYLV

-661 VEDRRHATG
+661 VEDRHHATG

-700 HRFAEHVQ
+700 HHFAEHVQ

>member
-8 DRSTRERP
+8 DHSTRERP
-16 SRATLVWALPYPV
+16 SRATLAWALPYP
-29 LVLALVIWLALGL
+29 LLGLALVIWLTLGL
-42 VEGDAA
+42 VEGDAVTVA
-48 TIIGC
+48 GC
-53 SVAAAAVV
+53 SIAAATVI

-98 SWCRD
+98 SWCRG

-123 LALYLVF
+123 LAFYLVF
-130 QRRGIGAGIGVGVFC
+130 QRRGIGAGIGVGIFC

-184 DGTVILGIAI
+184 DGTVILGISI

-208 EADSEKGRAPRRCK
+208 EAASEKGRAPRR
-222 EADSEKGRARRRRKL
+222 RKL
-237 TVAGN
+237 AVVGN
-242 LGAAAACV
+242 LGVATACA
-250 GSFVAMVTLVD
+250 GSFVALITFVD

-299 PAGYSSG
+299 PAGYSSA
-306 QAVADEQEL
+306 QAVADEREL
-315 ADDYAVSTDPDARA
+315 AGDYAASTDPDARA
-329 AAQAQFADTRPSIVC
+329 AAQAQFAETRPSIVC

-417 LSTTDNLASQ
+417 LSMTDNLASQ

-457 DEFLTIDRFEDA
+457 DDFLTIDEFEDA

-482 EEVLGRLR
+482 EEVLKRLR

-505 HSSYDQDNIDPSL
+505 HSSYAQDNIDPGL
-518 LRGYEPDYLNE
+518 LRGYELDYLNE
-529 SQAAELNEYLA
+529 SQTAELNEYLA

-571 QASVS
+571 QTSVS
-576 AAVNDAMFPDEA
+576 ATVNDAMFPDEA
-588 DQTHGARMYLTNYLV
+588 DQTHGARTYLTNYLV

-661 VEDRRHATG
+661 VEDRHHATG

>member
-8 DRSTRERP
+8 DRSMRGRP

-29 LVLALVIWLALGL
+29 LVVALVIWLALGL
-42 VEGDAA
+42 VGGDAA
-48 TIIGC
+48 AVAGC
-53 SVAAAAVV
+53 SVAAAAVIGV
-61 GACALV
+61 CALV

-82 GLLVAASVAAA
+82 GLLVAASIAAA
-93 FALEV
+93 SALEV
-98 SWCRD
+98 SWCRG

-145 AMGLAQYFVRVHKG
+145 AMGLAQFFVRVHKG

-173 MSVAGGYVYKI
+173 MSVAGSYVYKI

-208 EADSEKGRAPRRCK
+208 EAASEKGRAPRRCK
-222 EADSEKGRARRRRKL
+222 GPASEKGRAPRRRKL
-237 TVAGN
+237 AVAGN
-242 LGAAAACV
+242 LGVAAACV
-250 GSFVAMVTLVD
+250 GSLVALITLVD

-299 PAGYSSG
+299 PAGYSSA

-315 ADDYAVSTDPDARA
+315 ADDHAASADPDARA
-329 AAQAQFADTRPSIVC
+329 AAQAQFAETRPSIVC

-417 LSTTDNLASQ
+417 LSKTDNLASQ

-433 DTCAIHPNLGTN
+433 ATCAIHPNLGTN

-457 DEFLTIDRFEDA
+457 DEFLTIDEFEDA
-469 PQFHSGVTDAATY
+469 SQFHSGVTDAATY

-505 HSSYDQDNIDPSL
+505 HSSYDQGNIDPGL

-576 AAVNDAMFPDEA
+576 ATVNDAMFPDEA

-661 VEDRRHATG
+661 VEDRHHATG

-700 HRFAEHVQ
+700 HHFAEHVQ

>member
-16 SRATLVWALPYPV
+16 SRATLAWALPYPV
-29 LVLALVIWLALGL
+29 LGLALVIWLALGL

-48 TIIGC
+48 AVAGY
-53 SVAAAAVV
+53 SVAAATVV

-98 SWCRD
+98 SWCRG
-103 NLAVEPKFLALEAG
+103 NLAVEPRFLALEAG

-145 AMGLAQYFVRVHKG
+145 AMGLAQYFVCVHKG

-184 DGTVILGIAI
+184 DGTVILGISI

-208 EADSEKGRAPRRCK
+208 EAASEKGRTP
-222 EADSEKGRARRRRKL
+222 RRRRL
-237 TVAGN
+237 AIAGN
-242 LGAAAACV
+242 LGVAATCA

-299 PAGYSSG
+299 PAGYSSA

-315 ADDYAVSTDPDARA
+315 SDDYAASTDPGARA
-329 AAQAQFADTRPSIVC
+329 AALAQFAETRPSIVC

-357 GLGVGYEGPAYFNS
+357 GLGVGYKGPAFFNS

-445 WNREGIYAGFGF
+445 WNRKGIYAGFGF
-457 DEFLTIDRFEDA
+457 DDFLTIDEFEDA

-482 EEVLGRLR
+482 EEVLKRLR

-505 HSSYDQDNIDPSL
+505 HSSYAQDNIDPSL

-588 DQTHGARMYLTNYLV
+588 DQTHGARTYLTNYLV

-621 SSTLGALALDAVGA
+621 SSTLGALALDAIGA

-651 PTISALSYTD
+651 PMISALSYTD
-661 VEDRRHATG
+661 VEDHHHATG
-670 GLKTLAGAD
+670 SLKTLAGAD

>member
-16 SRATLVWALPYPV
+16 SRATLAWALPYPV
-29 LVLALVIWLALGL
+29 LALALVIWLALGL
-42 VEGDAA
+42 VGGDAVTVA
-48 TIIGC
+48 GC
-53 SVAAAAVV
+53 SVVAAAVLGV
-61 GACALV
+61 CALA
-67 TLSRDRVRGSYLADA
+67 TLCRDRIRGSYLADA
-82 GLLVAASVAAA
+82 GLLVAASVTAA

-98 SWCRD
+98 SWCRG
-103 NLAVEPKFLALEAG
+103 NLAVESKFLALEAG

-130 QRRGIGAGIGVGVFC
+130 QRRGIGAGIGVCVFC
-145 AMGLAQYFVRVHKG
+145 VMGLAQYFVRVHKG

-173 MSVAGGYVYKI
+173 MSVAGGYVYKV

-208 EADSEKGRAPRRCK
+208 EAASEKDRTP
-222 EADSEKGRARRRRKL
+222 SRRKL
-237 TVAGN
+237 AVAGN
-242 LGAAAACV
+242 LGGAAACV
-250 GSFVAMVTLVD
+250 GSFVAVVALVD

-299 PAGYSSG
+299 PAGYSPA

-315 ADDYAVSTDPDARA
+315 ADDYAESVDPNARA
-329 AAQAQFADTRPSIVC
+329 AAQAQFAETRPSIVC

-357 GLGVGYEGPAYFNS
+357 ELGVGYEGPAFFNS

-457 DEFLTIDRFEDA
+457 DEFLTIDEFEDA

-482 EEVLGRLR
+482 EEVLERLR

-588 DQTHGARMYLTNYLV
+588 DQTHGARTYLTNYLV

-621 SSTLGALALDAVGA
+621 SSMLGALALDAVGA

-661 VEDRRHATG
+661 VEDRHHATG

-686 RARDAY
+686 RARNAY

>member
-8 DRSTRERP
+8 DHSTRERP
-16 SRATLVWALPYPV
+16 SRATLAWALPYP
-29 LVLALVIWLALGL
+29 LLGLALVIWLTLGL
-42 VEGDAA
+42 VEGDAVTVA
-48 TIIGC
+48 GC
-53 SVAAAAVV
+53 SIAAATVI

-98 SWCRD
+98 SWCRG

-123 LALYLVF
+123 LAFYLVF
-130 QRRGIGAGIGVGVFC
+130 QRRGIGAGIGVGIFC

-184 DGTVILGIAI
+184 DDTVILGISI

-208 EADSEKGRAPRRCK
+208 EAASEKGRAPRR
-222 EADSEKGRARRRRKL
+222 RKL
-237 TVAGN
+237 DVAGN
-242 LGAAAACV
+242 LGVATACA
-250 GSFVAMVTLVD
+250 GSFVALITLVD

-287 FVAAAQDLEIPR
+287 FVAAAQDLKIPR
-299 PAGYSSG
+299 PAGYSSA
-306 QAVADEQEL
+306 QAVADEREL
-315 ADDYAVSTDPDARA
+315 AGDYAASIDPDARA
-329 AAQAQFADTRPSIVC
+329 AAQAQFAETRPSIVC

-378 GQLAVSTYA
+378 GLLAVSTYA

-417 LSTTDNLASQ
+417 LSMTDNLASQ

-457 DEFLTIDRFEDA
+457 DDFLTIDEFEDA

-482 EEVLGRLR
+482 EEVLKRLR

-505 HSSYDQDNIDPSL
+505 HSSYAQDNVDPGL
-518 LRGYEPDYLNE
+518 LRGYELDYLNE

-576 AAVNDAMFPDEA
+576 ATVNDAMFPDEA
-588 DQTHGARMYLTNYLV
+588 DQTHGARTYLTNYLV

>member
-8 DRSTRERP
+8 DHSTRERP
-16 SRATLVWALPYPV
+16 SRATLAWALPYP
-29 LVLALVIWLALGL
+29 LLGLALVIWLTLGL
-42 VEGDAA
+42 VEGDAVTVA
-48 TIIGC
+48 GC
-53 SVAAAAVV
+53 SIAAATVI

-98 SWCRD
+98 SWCRG

-123 LALYLVF
+123 LAFYLVF
-130 QRRGIGAGIGVGVFC
+130 QRRGIGAGIGVGIFC

-184 DGTVILGIAI
+184 DGTVILGISI

-208 EADSEKGRAPRRCK
+208 EAASEKGRAPRR
-222 EADSEKGRARRRRKL
+222 RKL
-237 TVAGN
+237 AVAGN
-242 LGAAAACV
+242 LGVATACA
-250 GSFVAMVTLVD
+250 GSFVSLITLVD

-287 FVAAAQDLEIPR
+287 FVAAAQDLKIPR
-299 PAGYSSG
+299 PAGYSSA
-306 QAVADEQEL
+306 QAVADEREL
-315 ADDYAVSTDPDARA
+315 AGDYAASIDPDARA
-329 AAQAQFADTRPSIVC
+329 AAQAQFAETRPSIVC

-378 GQLAVSTYA
+378 GLLAVSTYA

-417 LSTTDNLASQ
+417 LSMTDNLASQ

-457 DEFLTIDRFEDA
+457 DDFLTIDEFEDA

-482 EEVLGRLR
+482 EEVLKRLR

-505 HSSYDQDNIDPSL
+505 HSSYAQDNVDPGL
-518 LRGYEPDYLNE
+518 LRGYELDYLNE

-576 AAVNDAMFPDEA
+576 ATVNDAMFPDEA
-588 DQTHGARMYLTNYLV
+588 DQTHGARTYLTNYLV

>member
-8 DRSTRERP
+8 DRSMRERP

-29 LVLALVIWLALGL
+29 LALALVIWLVLGL

-48 TIIGC
+48 AVAGC

-67 TLSRDRVRGSYLADA
+67 TLSRDRIRGSYLADA
-82 GLLVAASVAAA
+82 GLLVAASVSAA

-98 SWCRD
+98 SWCRG
-103 NLAVEPKFLALEAG
+103 NLAVEPKFLALEVG

-145 AMGLAQYFVRVHKG
+145 AMGLAQYFVRIHKG

-173 MSVAGGYVYKI
+173 MSVAGGYVYKV
-184 DGTVILGIAI
+184 DGTVILGISI

-208 EADSEKGRAPRRCK
+208 EAGSEKGRVPRRCK
-222 EADSEKGRARRRRKL
+222 EAASEKGRARRRRKL
-237 TVAGN
+237 AVAGN
-242 LGAAAACV
+242 LGVAAACV
-250 GSFVAMVTLVD
+250 GSFVALITLVD

-287 FVAAAQDLEIPR
+287 FVAAAQDLEIPH
-299 PAGYSSG
+299 PAGYSSA

-315 ADDYAVSTDPDARA
+315 ADDHAASVDPDARA
-329 AAQAQFADTRPSIVC
+329 AAQAQFAETRPSIVC

-357 GLGVGYEGPAYFNS
+357 GLGVGYEGPAFFNS

-378 GQLAVSTYA
+378 GQLTVSTYA

-457 DEFLTIDRFEDA
+457 DEFLAIDEFEDA

-482 EEVLGRLR
+482 EVVLGRLR

-518 LRGYEPDYLNE
+518 LRGYEPDYLDE

-588 DQTHGARMYLTNYLV
+588 DQTHGARTYLTNYLV
-603 WANYDVAGAGSMR
+603 WANYDVAGAGSTR

-700 HRFAEHVQ
+700 HRFAELVQ

>member
-8 DRSTRERP
+8 DHSTRERP
-16 SRATLVWALPYPV
+16 SRATLAWALPYP
-29 LVLALVIWLALGL
+29 LLGLALVIWLTLGL
-42 VEGDAA
+42 VEGDAVTVA
-48 TIIGC
+48 GC
-53 SVAAAAVV
+53 SIAAATVI

-98 SWCRD
+98 SWCRG

-123 LALYLVF
+123 LAFYLVF
-130 QRRGIGAGIGVGVFC
+130 QRRGIGAGIGVGIFC

-184 DGTVILGIAI
+184 DSTVILGISI

-208 EADSEKGRAPRRCK
+208 EAASEKGRAPRR
-222 EADSEKGRARRRRKL
+222 RKL
-237 TVAGN
+237 DVAGN
-242 LGAAAACV
+242 LGVATACA
-250 GSFVAMVTLVD
+250 GSFVALITLVD

-299 PAGYSSG
+299 PAGYSSA
-306 QAVADEQEL
+306 QAVADEREL
-315 ADDYAVSTDPDARA
+315 AGDYAASTDPDARA
-329 AAQAQFADTRPSIVC
+329 AAQAQFAETRPSIVC

-417 LSTTDNLASQ
+417 LSMTDNLASQ

-457 DEFLTIDRFEDA
+457 DDFLTIDEFEDA

-482 EEVLGRLR
+482 EEVLKRLR

-505 HSSYDQDNIDPSL
+505 HSSYAQDNIDPGL
-518 LRGYEPDYLNE
+518 LRGYELDYLNE

-571 QASVS
+571 QTSVS
-576 AAVNDAMFPDEA
+576 ATVNDAMFPDEA
-588 DQTHGARMYLTNYLV
+588 DQTHGARTYLTNYLV

-661 VEDRRHATG
+661 VEDRHHATG

>member
-16 SRATLVWALPYPV
+16 SRATLAWALPYPV
-29 LVLALVIWLALGL
+29 LALALVIWLALGL
-42 VEGDAA
+42 VEGDPA
-48 TIIGC
+48 TVAGC
-53 SVAAAAVV
+53 SVAAVVVV
-61 GACALV
+61 GVCALV
-67 TLSRDRVRGSYLADA
+67 TLCRDRIRGSYLTDA
-82 GLLVAASVAAA
+82 GLLVAASVSAA

-98 SWCRD
+98 SWCRG

-130 QRRGIGAGIGVGVFC
+130 QRRGIGAGIGVCVFC
-145 AMGLAQYFVRVHKG
+145 VMGLAQYFVRVHKG
-159 TAILPSDVLGMATA
+159 TAILPSDVLGMTTA

-194 AAVGWCLCS
+194 AAAGWCLCS

-208 EADSEKGRAPRRCK
+208 EAASEKGHAP
-222 EADSEKGRARRRRKL
+222 RRRKL
-237 TVAGN
+237 AVAGN
-242 LGAAAACV
+242 LGVAAACV

-299 PAGYSSG
+299 PAGYSSA
-306 QAVADEQEL
+306 QAIADEQEL
-315 ADDYAVSTDPDARA
+315 ADDYAESVDPDARA
-329 AAQAQFADTRPSIVC
+329 AAQAQFAETRPSIVC

-457 DEFLTIDRFEDA
+457 DEFLTINEFEDA

-482 EEVLGRLR
+482 EEVLEHLR

-518 LRGYEPDYLNE
+518 LRGYEPDYLDE

-588 DQTHGARMYLTNYLV
+588 DQTHGARTYLTNYLV

-635 PLSGYQEA
+635 PLSSYQEA

-661 VEDRRHATG
+661 VEDRHHATG

>member
-1 MSSSADK
+1 M
-8 DRSTRERP
+8 RERP
-16 SRATLVWALPYPV
+16 SRATLAWALPYPV
-29 LVLALVIWLALGL
+29 LALALVIWLALGL

-48 TIIGC
+48 TVAGC

-67 TLSRDRVRGSYLADA
+67 TLSRDRIRGSYLADA

-98 SWCRD
+98 SWCRG

-173 MSVAGGYVYKI
+173 MSVASGYVYKV

-208 EADSEKGRAPRRCK
+208 EASSEKGRACRRCK
-222 EADSEKGRARRRRKL
+222 LA
-237 TVAGN
+237 VAGN
-242 LGAAAACV
+242 LGVAAACV
-250 GSFVAMVTLVD
+250 GSFVALITLVD
-261 FGVALGVHVDGWDT
+261 FGVALGVRVDGWDT

-299 PAGYSSG
+299 PAGYSSA
-306 QAVADEQEL
+306 QAVADEQKL
-315 ADDYAVSTDPDARA
+315 ADDHAASADPDARA
-329 AAQAQFADTRPSIVC
+329 AAQAQFAETRPSIVC

-378 GQLAVSTYA
+378 GRLAVSTYA

-490 GSSNPQFIFDVTMQN
+490 GSSDPQFIFDVTMQN
-505 HSSYDQDNIDPSL
+505 HSSYDQGNIDPGL

-588 DQTHGARMYLTNYLV
+588 DQTHGARTYLTSYLV

-621 SSTLGALALDAVGA
+621 
-635 PLSGYQEA
+635 
-643 QLGARLSM
+643 
-651 PTISALSYTD
+651 
-661 VEDRRHATG
+661 
-670 GLKTLAGAD
+670 
-679 PNGDPAA
+679 
-686 RARDAY
+686 
-692 LKLARVQY
+692 
-700 HRFAEHVQ
+700 

>member
-8 DRSTRERP
+8 DHSTRERP
-16 SRATLVWALPYPV
+16 SRATLAWALPYPV
-29 LVLALVIWLALGL
+29 LGLALVIWLTLGL
-42 VEGDAA
+42 VEGDAVTVA
-48 TIIGC
+48 GC
-53 SVAAAAVV
+53 SIAAATVI
-61 GACALV
+61 GTCALV

-98 SWCRD
+98 SWCRG

-123 LALYLVF
+123 LAFYLVF
-130 QRRGIGAGIGVGVFC
+130 QRRGIGAGIGVGIFC

-184 DGTVILGIAI
+184 DGTVILGISI

-208 EADSEKGRAPRRCK
+208 EAASEKGRAPRR
-222 EADSEKGRARRRRKL
+222 RKL
-237 TVAGN
+237 AVAGN
-242 LGAAAACV
+242 LGVATACA
-250 GSFVAMVTLVD
+250 GSFVALITLVD

-299 PAGYSSG
+299 PAGYSSA
-306 QAVADEQEL
+306 QAVADEREL
-315 ADDYAVSTDPDARA
+315 AGDYAASTDPDARA
-329 AAQAQFADTRPSIVC
+329 AAQAQFAETRPSIVC

-417 LSTTDNLASQ
+417 LSMTDNLASQ

-457 DEFLTIDRFEDA
+457 DDFLTIDEFEDA

-482 EEVLGRLR
+482 EKVLKRLR

-505 HSSYDQDNIDPSL
+505 HSSYAQDNVEPGL
-518 LRGYEPDYLNE
+518 LRGYELDYLNE

-576 AAVNDAMFPDEA
+576 ATVNDAMFPDEA
-588 DQTHGARMYLTNYLV
+588 DQTHGARTYLTNYLV

-643 QLGARLSM
+643 RLGARLSM